1 VAATGQVRGEYRKST
16 QRREEIL
23 DAAFEVFSRLGYLN
37 ASVTEIARKAGFTLP
52 GLSHHFPTKAALF
65 EAVVSRRDQN
75 AQEHLVDR
83 EGLDVLRGL
92 VEIARRDETD
102 RRATRLFA
110 IISAEATDPE
120 HPMHEY
126 MRARYDLI
134 LTSVAEAMRAIHA
147 DGGLREGTEP
157 GEAAKRYV
165 ALADG
170 LQVQSLYDEQRT
182 TQTATLRAALQEML
196 TIPL

>member
-1 VAATGQVRGEYRKST
+1 M
-16 QRREEIL
+16 QRREDIL

-37 ASVTEIARKAGFTLP
+37 ASATEVARRAGFTLP

-65 EAVVSRRDQN
+65 EAVVSRRDMD

-83 EGLDVLRGL
+83 RGLDFLRGL
-92 VEIARRDETD
+92 VEVARRDETD
-102 RRATRLFA
+102 RRATRLFS

-120 HPMHEY
+120 HPMHDY
-126 MRARYDLI
+126 MQARYDLI
-134 LTSVAEAMRAIHA
+134 LTSVTEAMRAIRA
-147 DGGLREGTEP
+147 DGGLRDGLDP
-157 GEAAKRYV
+157 AEAAKRYV

-170 LQVQSLYDEQRT
+170 LQVQSLYNEQRT
-182 TQTATLRAALQEML
+182 TQTFTLRAALQEML